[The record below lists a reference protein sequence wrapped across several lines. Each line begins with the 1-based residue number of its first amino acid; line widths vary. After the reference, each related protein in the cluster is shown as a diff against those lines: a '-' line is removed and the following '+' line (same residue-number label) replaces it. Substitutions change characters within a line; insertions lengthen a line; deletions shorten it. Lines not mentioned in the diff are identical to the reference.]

1 MTISTGTE
9 GGVEVVTEGECRTR
23 SDRILAAINELEH
36 RLFVSNGRRSL
47 QDIGTDNAKAITDNA
62 KAIKDMADKF
72 SVPKSTVD
80 KLWILALKSPWPVAA
95 SWIAFVYRDPL
106 HDLLVN
112 SVTKMFGP

>member
-47 QDIGTDNAKAITDNA
+47 QDIGTDNA